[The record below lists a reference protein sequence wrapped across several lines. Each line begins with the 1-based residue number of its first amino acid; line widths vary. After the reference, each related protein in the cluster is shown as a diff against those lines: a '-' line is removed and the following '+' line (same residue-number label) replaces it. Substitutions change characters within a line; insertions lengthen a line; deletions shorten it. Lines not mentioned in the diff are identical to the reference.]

1 MSFDAGLFWST
12 LVSPAFLWAALTTL
26 SLTVLAHAGAILLSL
41 PLALALDSKRAVL
54 RALAKA
60 YVAFFR
66 ALPALLLLLFVWN
79 GLPQVSPVFRE
90 AWFSP
95 FVAALLALSFN
106 EAAYQVEINR
116 AALSAV
122 DKGQFTAGAALG
134 FHRMQVFR
142 LIVVPQALRIALPP
156 TVNEFITLL
165 KTTSLASVISLT
177 ELMAVTQAGGG
188 VDLPLRRVLRR
199 RGALLPRHGAGP
211 DGRSGPR
218 RAPLRLG
225 ERAAPPAGSAGLTRR
240 LSPRGSS
247 AGSRVAA
254 HRRRGAILDAAVE
267 PRHDRERQWHGV
279 LGR

>member
-41 PLALALDSKRAVL
+41 PLALALDSGRPTL

-60 YVAFFR
+60 YIALFR

-134 FHRMQVFR
+134 FRRMQVFR

-177 ELMAVTQAGGG
+177 ELMAVTQQA
-188 VDLPLRRVLRR
+188 VASTFRY
-199 RGALLPRHGAGP
+199 AEFYA
-211 DGRSGPR
+211 
-218 RAPLRLG
+218 
-225 ERAAPPAGSAGLTRR
+225 
-240 LSPRGSS
+240 
-247 AGSRVAA
+247 VAA
-254 HRRRGAILDAAVE
+254 LYYLVMVLALMAVQARVERRFAWASGHHHPPGARA
-267 PRHDRERQWHGV
+267 
-279 LGR
+279 